1 MPLFGPKERSPK
13 KCSNCKAMVQFGPY
27 MDIATCICGEQFRTG
42 YEPELRMVV
51 EKNYAGTP
59 YPPYA
64 VGRAIGY
71 ASEIYGMAT
80 HDQAFDGAKIERYLK
95 SQADSAFTGAST
107 GEVEL
112 VFEGTRG
119 LRRRGLN
126 DPRAGY
132 LIVVVTGDRLARN
145 RNKDFQ
151 QIYVVFRGSRSDQ
164 GESLNPMMAGFSGS
178 AETGYRN
185 VDYAADF
192 TGRQDV
198 PWWCAGAKIRRGFLE
213 LYRSMSVDISLEV
226 KEQLARNPKARV
238 IVTGHSLGAG
248 LAVVCSHHLQ
258 YLYGKII
265 ECGGPFCFPFCT
277 PRVGDLAF
285 ARDFKTRL
293 GDSYGDM
300 PGEDSGRT
308 YSRSM
313 NFVMNNDPVSS
324 EGAYGFLR
332 DRSDDATGPG
342 TPAANRSFAGKI
354 FYGLTKKVNKE
365 IIFYQTPNVY
375 KVGWQLLWNIHQY
388 SEMQKII
395 LGNAL
400 FTR

>member
-1 MPLFGPKERSPK
+1 MPLFGPKQRSPK
-13 KCSNCKAMVQFGPY
+13 KCSNCKTMVQFGPY
-27 MDIATCICGEQFRTG
+27 MDIATCICGEQFLTG
-42 YEPELRMVV
+42 YESELRKVV
-51 EKNYAGTP
+51 ESNYAGTP

-71 ASEIYGMAT
+71 SSEIYGMAT

-95 SQADSAFTGAST
+95 SQSDSVFTGAST

-112 VFEGTRG
+112 VFEGDRG

-132 LIVVVTGDRLARN
+132 LIIVVTGDRRARN

-151 QIYVVFRGSRSDQ
+151 QIFVVFRGSRSDQ

-178 AETGYRN
+178 AETGYSN
-185 VDYAADF
+185 VDYAANF
-192 TGRQDV
+192 TGRQDT

-226 KEQLARNPKARV
+226 KAQLARYPKARV
-238 IVTGHSLGAG
+238 IVTGHSLGAA

-265 ECGGPFCFPFCT
+265 DAGGPFCFPFCT

-308 YSRSM
+308 YSRSL

-324 EGAYGFLR
+324 DGNYGYKH
-332 DRSDDATGPG
+332 DRSDNPTSPG
-342 TPAANRSFAGKI
+342 TPAANKSFAGKI
-354 FYGLTKKVNKE
+354 YYAKTKTLNKQ
-365 IIFYQTPNVY
+365 IVFYQTPNVY
-375 KVGWQLLWNIHQY
+375 KVGWQWLWNIHQY
-388 SEMQKII
+388 SKMQEII